1 MTLLIVCHL
10 TFAAVT
16 EIETVSVQREVE
28 TETVIEWGTEIIVT
42 GDDHAAV
49 TVRGGGPAAETGII
63 EVHIQKTEIGERKTE
78 IGEN

>member
-28 TETVIEWGTEIIVT
+28 TEIVIE
-42 GDDHAAV
+42 
-49 TVRGGGPAAETGII
+49 
-63 EVHIQKTEIGERKTE
+63 
-78 IGEN
+78 

>member
-1 MTLLIVCHL
+1 M
-10 TFAAVT
+10 
-16 EIETVSVQREVE
+16 
-28 TETVIEWGTEIIVT
+28 T

-78 IGEN
+78 IGITAHEVASMIEGDTGKKMAICTTVNTDE